1 MARYVLKRILLLIPT
16 LLAVAILIFCLMEL
30 VPGDPA
36 RMVLG
41 SEASMEDVAVLREAM
56 GLNRPLLTRLGE
68 FLVNTFIRFDWG
80 SSYVS
85 GVNITAEIARRLPRT
100 LTLGFC
106 TFLLTVFIGVPLGV
120 IAAVNQNKIPDRMC
134 MVGALAGVSV
144 PQFWLGL
151 LLVLLFSVRLEW
163 LPSSGCDTPLHYIL
177 PCIAGCIG
185 GVANNARQARS
196 ATLEVI
202 RSDYVTTARAK
213 GISKGKVIMRHVL
226 PNSLIPILTCCGT
239 ALGNVCGGSV
249 VIETVFGIPGIG
261 TYTMTAM
268 NSRDYPVV
276 RTCVVILAAVFAVAM
291 ILVDIAYAA
300 VDPRIKAK
308 YASSAARRKK
318 NA

>member
-1 MARYVLKRILLLIPT
+1 MVRYVFKRILLLIPI
-16 LLAVAILIFCLMEL
+16 LLAVGILIFSLMEFI
-30 VPGDPA
+30 PGDPA
-36 RMVLG
+36 RMILG
-41 SEASMEDVAVLREAM
+41 SEAAQEEVELLRENL
-56 GLNRPLLTRLGE
+56 GLNRPVLVRMGE
-68 FLVNTFIRFDWG
+68 FLWDTFIEFDWG
-80 SSYVS
+80 SSYIT
-85 GVNITAEIARRLPRT
+85 GINITEEVARRLPRT

-106 TFLLTVFIGVPLGV
+106 TFLLTVIIGVPLGV
-120 IAAVNQNKIPDRMC
+120 IAAVYQNRLPDRLC

-151 LLVLLFSVRLEW
+151 LLVLLFSVHLKW
-163 LPSSGCDTPLHYIL
+163 LPSSGCDTPAHYIL
-177 PCIAGCIG
+177 PCFAGCIG

-213 GISKGKVIMRHVL
+213 GISEWKVITRHVL
-226 PNSLIPILTCCGT
+226 PNALIPILTCCGT

-268 NSRDYPVV
+268 STRDYPVV
-276 RTCVVILAAVFAVAM
+276 RTCVVVLAAVFAVAM
-291 ILVDIAYAA
+291 ILVDVAYAA

-308 YASSAARRKK
+308 YANATARRKK
-318 NA
+318 NG